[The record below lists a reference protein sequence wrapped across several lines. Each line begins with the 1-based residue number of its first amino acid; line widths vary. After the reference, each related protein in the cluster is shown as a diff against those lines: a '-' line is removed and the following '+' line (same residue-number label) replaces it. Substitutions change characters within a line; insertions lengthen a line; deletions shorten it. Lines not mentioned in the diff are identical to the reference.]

1 MSRSLEL
8 SEWMSSG
15 APEPGPHPRHTP
27 LRALAIRGFH
37 ESDHALNFSGLFRG
51 NFFREQ
57 SPVKIHRDGCKLLD
71 SSSCFSHT
79 VSGSSPVSL

>member
-51 NFFREQ
+51 NFFGSKVLSRFI
-57 SPVKIHRDGCKLLD
+57 VMGA
-71 SSSCFSHT
+71 SCLTAHHASVT
-79 VSGSSPVSL
+79 LSQGRRR